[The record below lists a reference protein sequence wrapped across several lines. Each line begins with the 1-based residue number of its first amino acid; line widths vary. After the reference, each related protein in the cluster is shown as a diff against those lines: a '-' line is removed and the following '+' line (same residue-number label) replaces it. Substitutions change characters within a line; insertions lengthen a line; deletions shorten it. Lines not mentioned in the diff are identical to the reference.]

1 MPIWEPQKERVS
13 RDDLRQTQLE
23 RLQATLNRVFKN
35 VSFYRRRFK
44 EIDFSPEDDFTE
56 IGDLERLPFISGQDI
71 SESYP
76 YEMFAVP
83 LHEVVR
89 VHASSGSSSNPRVV
103 GYTREDLKTWSN
115 LVARILS
122 AGGVVQDDVIQIT
135 FGYGLL
141 TGGLGIHYGAE
152 RIGASVLPT
161 SVGRTER
168 QIKIMQDFRTTVLVC
183 TPSYAL
189 LIADRMDSIGLSAK
203 KLSLKYCICAGEPWT
218 EEMRSEIEGRLF
230 VKATDNYGISEVLG
244 PGIAGECLHQCG
256 MHIQEDHFLAE
267 VIDPKSGTVLGPGM
281 KGELVLTTL
290 TREAFPVIRFRTGDI
305 CSITDEP
312 CACGRTFRRISRIYE
327 RCDDVVVV
335 KGINIIPDR
344 IGDILQ
350 EIRGERPVFQLVL
363 VRQGHRDQLEI
374 LVEVTEQLFFDK
386 MREQRTLV
394 DVMSR
399 KIANFIGITPIIK
412 LVERGSLE
420 REGDRVKPFVDR
432 RFEASA
438 HVPSRH
444 SEP

>member
-1 MPIWEPQKERVS
+1 MPIWEPQKECVS

-35 VSFYRRRFK
+35 VSFYQRRFK
-44 EIDFSPEDDFTE
+44 EIDFRPEDDFTE
-56 IGDLERLPFISGQDI
+56 IGDIERLPFITGQDI

-89 VHASSGSSSNPRVV
+89 VHASSGSSSNPRVM
-103 GYTREDLKTWSN
+103 GYTRQDLKTWSN

-218 EEMRSEIEGRLF
+218 AEMRREIEGRLF

-312 CACGRTFRRISRIYE
+312 CACGRSFQRISRIYE

-363 VRQGHRDQLEI
+363 VREGHRDQLEI

-394 DVMSR
+394 DFMSR
-399 KIANFIGITPIIK
+399 KIANFIGLTPKIK

-432 RFEASA
+432 RFKAMEDTGCTNS
-438 HVPSRH
+438 
-444 SEP
+444 

>member
-1 MPIWEPQKERVS
+1 MPIWEPQKERMS

-35 VSFYRRRFK
+35 VSFYRRKFK
-44 EIDFSPEDDFTE
+44 EIDFRPEDDFTE
-56 IGDLERLPFISGQDI
+56 LADIERLPFINGQDI

-103 GYTREDLKTWSN
+103 GYTRQDLQTWSN

-218 EEMRSEIEGRLF
+218 EEMRREIESRLF

-244 PGIAGECLHQCG
+244 PGIAGECVASVRDAHTG
-256 MHIQEDHFLAE
+256 
-267 VIDPKSGTVLGPGM
+267 GP
-281 KGELVLTTL
+281 
-290 TREAFPVIRFRTGDI
+290 FPG
-305 CSITDEP
+305 
-312 CACGRTFRRISRIYE
+312 
-327 RCDDVVVV
+327 
-335 KGINIIPDR
+335 
-344 IGDILQ
+344 
-350 EIRGERPVFQLVL
+350 
-363 VRQGHRDQLEI
+363 
-374 LVEVTEQLFFDK
+374 
-386 MREQRTLV
+386 
-394 DVMSR
+394 
-399 KIANFIGITPIIK
+399 
-412 LVERGSLE
+412 
-420 REGDRVKPFVDR
+420 
-432 RFEASA
+432 
-438 HVPSRH
+438 
-444 SEP
+444 

>member
-1 MPIWEPQKERVS
+1 MPIWEPEKERMS
-13 RDDLRQTQLE
+13 RDELRQTQLE
-23 RLQATLNRVFKN
+23 RLQATLNRVYKN

-44 EIDFSPEDDFTE
+44 QIDFRPEDDFTDVSD
-56 IGDLERLPFISGQDI
+56 IERLPFTTGQDI

-83 LHEVVR
+83 LREVVR
-89 VHASSGSSSNPRVV
+89 VHASSGSSTNPRVV
-103 GYTREDLKTWSN
+103 GYTRQDLYTWAD

-122 AGGVVQDDVIQIT
+122 AAGVVQDDVIQVT

-189 LIADRMDSIGLSAK
+189 VIADRMDSIGMSAK

-218 EEMRSEIEGRLF
+218 EQMRREIEGRLF
-230 VKATDNYGISEVLG
+230 VKVTDNYGISEALG
-244 PGIAGECLHQCG
+244 PGIAGECLYQRG
-256 MHIQEDHFLAE
+256 MHVQEDHFLAE
-267 VIDPKSGTVLGPGM
+267 VIDPESGAVLGPGM

-290 TREAFPVIRFRTGDI
+290 TKEAFPVIRFRTGDI
-305 CSITDEP
+305 CSIADEP
-312 CACGRTFRRISRIYE
+312 CECGRTTRRISRILE

-363 VRQGHRDQLEI
+363 VREGVRDQLEI
-374 LVEVTEQLFFDK
+374 WVEVTEQLFFDK
-386 MREQRTLV
+386 MREQKTLV
-394 DVMSR
+394 DLMGR
-399 KIANFIGITPIIK
+399 KIANFIGITPKIK
-412 LVERGSLE
+412 LVERGSLKGRGE
-420 REGDRVKPFVDR
+420 RVKPFVDR
-432 RFEASA
+432 RFEAAVEDTGCTNS
-438 HVPSRH
+438 
-444 SEP
+444 

>member
-1 MPIWEPQKERVS
+1 MPIWEPEKERMS

-23 RLQATLNRVFKN
+23 RLQATLNRVYRN

-44 EIDFSPEDDFTE
+44 QIDFRPEDDFTD
-56 IGDLERLPFISGQDI
+56 ICDIERLPFTTGQDI

-83 LHEVVR
+83 LREVVR
-89 VHASSGSSSNPRVV
+89 VHASSGSSTNPRVV
-103 GYTREDLKTWSN
+103 GYTRQDLNTWAD

-122 AGGVVQDDVIQIT
+122 AAGVVQDDVIQIT

-189 LIADRMDSIGLSAK
+189 VIADRMDSIGLSAK

-218 EEMRSEIEGRLF
+218 EQMRREIEGRLF
-230 VKATDNYGISEVLG
+230 VKVTDNYGITEALG

-290 TREAFPVIRFRTGDI
+290 TKEAFPVIRFRTGDI
-305 CSITDEP
+305 CSIADEP
-312 CACGRTFRRISRIYE
+312 CECGRTTRRISRILE

-335 KGINIIPDR
+335 KGINIIPER

-363 VRQGHRDQLEI
+363 VREGPRDQLEI
-374 LVEVTEQLFFDK
+374 WVEVTEQLFFDK

-394 DVMSR
+394 DLMSR
-399 KIANFIGITPIIK
+399 KIANFIGITPKIK
-412 LVERGSLE
+412 LVEKGSLRRQGE
-420 REGDRVKPFVDR
+420 RIKPFVDR
-432 RFEASA
+432 RFEAVEDTGCTNS
-438 HVPSRH
+438 
-444 SEP
+444 